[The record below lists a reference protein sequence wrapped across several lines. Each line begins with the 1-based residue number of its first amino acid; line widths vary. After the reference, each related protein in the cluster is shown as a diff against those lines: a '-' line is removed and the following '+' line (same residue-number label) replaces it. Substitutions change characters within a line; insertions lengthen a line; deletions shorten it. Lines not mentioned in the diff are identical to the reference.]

1 MLAFTTR
8 TFLARVAFPFSI
20 KNSLINTPPES
31 MENERII
38 LKQNIWRTPDL
49 TYKVYDSR
57 SRNRKRP
64 I

>member
-8 TFLARVAFPFSI
+8 TFLARVTFPFSI

-31 MENERII
+31 MENERVI

-49 TYKVYDSR
+49 TYKVSDY
-57 SRNRKRP
+57 
-64 I
+64 